1 MGKIIVIGAIVL
13 TVVDLVTGASPA
25 GRITTLA
32 MLVLGMV
39 IYSLEMQNDRY

>member
-32 MLVLGMV
+32 ILVLGLV
-39 IYSLEMQNDRY
+39 TCILEAQNDRY